1 MSSRDGQVEP
11 LSCAELGRYRDA
23 ESALRDPQV
32 QEQYEGQW
40 VVAYQGQI
48 IAHGDDPIDIELD
61 EGEGDRLGI
70 GIAAEPLGDR
80 HARIDVH
87 ERAGADARLKRRRHL
102 DLDAN
107 HAL

>member
-48 IAHGDDPIDIELD
+48 IAHGDDPRTVLQEASRLVKEQDHRVVFCARDDPKNWFKDTSAVDAEL
-61 EGEGDRLGI
+61 
-70 GIAAEPLGDR
+70 
-80 HARIDVH
+80 
-87 ERAGADARLKRRRHL
+87 
-102 DLDAN
+102 AN
-107 HAL
+107 G